1 MFKLSSLEK
10 AKARLRTLPRDYS
23 YNEARQLLAKLGFEE
38 RTQGKTSGSR
48 VGFYRERDDSVI
60 LLHKPHPKNIM
71 SAGAVRALAQFLTDK
86 GDL

>member
-1 MFKLSSLEK
+1 MSSLEK
-10 AKARLRTLPRDYS
+10 AKARLRNLPRDYS
-23 YNEARQLLAKLGFEE
+23 YNEARQLLTRLGFEE

-48 VGFYRERDDSVI
+48 IGFYRARDDAII

-71 SAGAVRALAQFLTDK
+71 SAGAVKALAQFLIDK